1 MSTDQWWTN
10 ETQTTDDDGNTY
22 LHRSRTTGTVW
33 DDRVTHD
40 NNGKRRYRA
49 QVWVMQHT
57 DDGNYPDISLWTH
70 NGATPPPVLTVEEAR
85 TLGYALLQAAELV
98 DRERDATIRRFLDN
112 TP

>member
-1 MSTDQWWTN
+1 MLVNRKSFVV
-10 ETQTTDDDGNTY
+10 G
-22 LHRSRTTGTVW
+22 TGGATSAC
-33 DDRVTHD
+33 HHFPGFS
-40 NNGKRRYRA
+40 NSSGIKPGPIQNGKRRYRA

-70 NGATPPPVLTVEEAR
+70 NGTTPPPVLTVEEAR

-98 DRERDATIRRFLDN
+98 DRERDTAIRQFLDN